1 MTAPFAR
8 RFEGK
13 VAIVTGAAS
22 GIGRSC
28 MHRLAAEGATVI
40 GADRD
45 ADKLTQATGAAEGA
59 MVPIRC
65 DVSDPASIDAMVT
78 ETIERFGAIH
88 VLVNN
93 AGVGNGQRVRL
104 HEQTLED
111 WDRVMAVNVRGMF
124 LMQRA
129 IIPHMLRQGGGA
141 IVNMASIG
149 SYRATALSSPYITSK
164 GAALMMTRAAAVDY
178 AKDKIRVNAVCPG
191 TTNTD
196 ILSGSSQEVI
206 DMLVSR
212 APQGELVEPEEVA
225 ALVAFLASDEA
236 PHITGGSY
244 LIDAG
249 RSAA

>member
-1 MTAPFAR
+1 MTP
-8 RFEGK
+8 RFK
-13 VAIVTGAAS
+13 NRIAIVTGAAA
-22 GIGRSC
+22 GIGKAC
-28 MHRLAAEGATVI
+28 LHRLAAEGATVI
-40 GADRD
+40 GVDRD
-45 ADKLTQATGAAEGA
+45 ADRLARAVAEGEGA
-59 MVPIRC
+59 MVALPC
-65 DVSDPASIDAMVT
+65 DVADAEAVGQMVD
-78 ETIERFGAIH
+78 EAVARFGAIH

-93 AGVGNGQRVRL
+93 AGIGNRQRVRL

-111 WDRVMAVNVRGMF
+111 WDRVMAVNVRSLF

-129 IIPHMLRQGGGA
+129 IIPHMLRQGGGS

-178 AKDKIRVNAVCPG
+178 AKDNIRVNAVCPG

-196 ILSGSSQEVI
+196 ILAGSSQEVI
-206 DMLVSR
+206 DMLVAR
-212 APQGELVEPEEVA
+212 APQGALVEPEEVA

-249 RSAA
+249 RSAS

>member
-1 MTAPFAR
+1 MSNR

-13 VAIVTGAAS
+13 IAIVTGAAA
-22 GIGRSC
+22 GIGKAC
-28 MHRLAAEGATVI
+28 LHRLAAEGATVI
-40 GADRD
+40 GVDRN
-45 ADKLTQATGAAEGA
+45 ARKLESALAQGQGA
-59 MVPIRC
+59 MVALPC
-65 DVSDPASIDAMVT
+65 DVADEAAIDAMVA
-78 ETIERFGAIH
+78 ETVARFGAIH

-93 AGVGNGQRVRL
+93 AGIGPRERVRL
-104 HEQTLED
+104 HEQSLED

-129 IIPHMLRQGGGA
+129 IIPHMLAQGGGA

-178 AKDKIRVNAVCPG
+178 AKDNIRVNAVCPG

-196 ILSGSSQEVI
+196 ILAGSTQEII
-206 DMLVSR
+206 DRLVAR

-249 RSAA
+249 RSAS

>member
-1 MTAPFAR
+1 MSS
-8 RFEGK
+8 RFTGK
-13 VAIVTGAAS
+13 VAVVTGAAA
-22 GIGRSC
+22 GIGKAC
-28 MHRLAAEGATVI
+28 MHRLASEGALVVGI
-40 GADRD
+40 DRNE
-45 ADKLTQATGAAEGA
+45 AKLAAAIAAGSGKMAA
-59 MVPIRC
+59 MVC
-65 DVSDPASIDAMVT
+65 DVADAAAIDRLVADV
-78 ETIERFGAIH
+78 IARFGAIH

-93 AGVGNGQRVRL
+93 AGIGNSNRLKL
-104 HEQTLED
+104 HEQPVED
-111 WDRVMAVNVRGMF
+111 WDRVMGVNVRGMF

-129 IIPHMLRQGGGA
+129 IIPHMLRQGGGS

-178 AKDKIRVNAVCPG
+178 ATDNIRVNAVCPG

-196 ILSGSSQEVI
+196 ILAGSSQEVI

-212 APQGELVEPEEVA
+212 APQRALVEPEEVA

-249 RSAA
+249 RSAS

>member
-1 MTAPFAR
+1 MTP
-8 RFEGK
+8 RFK
-13 VAIVTGAAS
+13 DRIAIVTGAAA
-22 GIGRSC
+22 GIGKAC
-28 MHRLAAEGATVI
+28 MHRLAAEGATVL
-40 GADRD
+40 GVDRD
-45 ADKLTQATGAAEGA
+45 ADRLARAVAEGEGA
-59 MVPIRC
+59 MVALPC
-65 DVSDPASIDAMVT
+65 DVADAEAVGQMVD
-78 ETIERFGAIH
+78 EAVARFGAIH

-93 AGVGNGQRVRL
+93 AGIGNRQRVRL
-104 HEQTLED
+104 HEQTPED
-111 WDRVMAVNVRGMF
+111 WDRVMAVNVRGLF

-129 IIPHMLRQGGGA
+129 VIPHMLRQGGGS

-178 AKDKIRVNAVCPG
+178 AKDNIRVNAVCPG

-196 ILSGSSQEVI
+196 ILAGSSQEVI
-206 DMLVSR
+206 DMLVAR
-212 APQGELVEPEEVA
+212 APQGALVEPEEVA

-249 RSAA
+249 RSAS

>member
-1 MTAPFAR
+1 MSG
-8 RFEGK
+8 RFDGK
-13 VAIVTGAAS
+13 VAVVTGAAA
-22 GIGRSC
+22 GIGRAC
-28 MHRLAAEGATVI
+28 MRRLAAEGATVV
-40 GADRD
+40 GLDRD
-45 ADKLTQATGAAEGA
+45 AVRLDQAVAAAQGTMVA
-59 MVPIRC
+59 MIC
-65 DVSDPASIDAMVT
+65 DIADADAIATTVAD
-78 ETIERFGAIH
+78 IVGRFGAIH

-93 AGVGNGQRVRL
+93 AGIGNRQRVRL
-104 HEQTLED
+104 HDQSPED

-129 IIPHMLRQGGGA
+129 VIPHMLRQGGGA

-178 AKDKIRVNAVCPG
+178 AKDNIRINAVCPG

-196 ILSGSSQEVI
+196 ILAGSSQEVI
-206 DMLVSR
+206 DMLVAR

-249 RSAA
+249 RSAS